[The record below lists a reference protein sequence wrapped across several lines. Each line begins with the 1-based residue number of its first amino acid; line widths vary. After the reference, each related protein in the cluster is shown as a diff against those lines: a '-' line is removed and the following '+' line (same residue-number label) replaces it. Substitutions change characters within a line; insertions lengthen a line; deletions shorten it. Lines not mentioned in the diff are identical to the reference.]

1 LLPDCGERFVGGI
14 KLSKRLV
21 TRGSWRAA
29 ACALVA
35 AVGIIAS
42 AGASAAANGWS
53 TTLSPG
59 PLKQDTELAGIS
71 CASATSCMGVG
82 FYSDGAGVEHTFAFR
97 GSGSSW
103 ARVASPSPSPGGAL
117 VGVSCAGPNYCVA
130 VGSHVSSTLSTVALV
145 EKWDGSHWTIVP
157 SPNPAGVGGPYTE
170 AALDG
175 VWCASA
181 TSCIAVGF
189 YDNGAGRQ
197 TLTERWDGTTW
208 TIVSSPNPTGANE
221 LSALSCLSTTNCFA
235 VGYTQT
241 SVYTTLVEHWNGTT
255 WTITPSANPAP
266 ANLNTLS
273 GVSCPSV
280 QNCFAVGTYSVFDG
294 GSHTL
299 IEHWNGTTWAVIPSH
314 TPAGALQ
321 SELRS
326 VSCIS
331 PTSCVAVGSFVTNS
345 NAPLQQPLVQQ
356 GNASS
361 WNVVPS
367 AKPSSATA
375 SFLSGSSCAG
385 PTTCVAV
392 GSFIRDGIFHSLIER
407 D

>member
-1 LLPDCGERFVGGI
+1 
-14 KLSKRLV
+14 
-21 TRGSWRAA
+21 
-29 ACALVA
+29 
-35 AVGIIAS
+35 
-42 AGASAAANGWS
+42 
-53 TTLSPG
+53 
-59 PLKQDTELAGIS
+59 
-71 CASATSCMGVG
+71 MGVG
-82 FYSDGAGVEHTFAFR
+82 FYTDGAGVERTFAFR

-103 ARVASPSPSPGGAL
+103 TRVASPSPPSPGGAL
-117 VGVSCAGPNYCVA
+117 VGVSCTGPTYCVA
-130 VGSHVSSTLSTVALV
+130 VGSHVLSSLSKVTLV
-145 EKWDGSHWTIVP
+145 EQWDGSHWTIIP
-157 SPNPAGVGGPYTE
+157 SPNPSGVGLPYTE
-170 AALDG
+170 AALNG

-181 TSCIAVGF
+181 TSCVAVGF
-189 YDNGAGRQ
+189 YANGAGRQ
-197 TLTERWDGTTW
+197 TLAERWDGTTW
-208 TIVSSPNPTGANE
+208 TIVSSPHPVGTNE
-221 LSALSCLSTTNCFA
+221 LSAVSCLSNANCFA

-255 WTITPSANPAP
+255 WAIIPSVNPAP

-280 QNCFAVGTYSVFDG
+280 QNCFAVGTYSAFNG
-294 GSHTL
+294 RSHTL
-299 IEHWNGTTWAVIPSH
+299 IEHWNGNKWAVVPSH

-326 VSCIS
+326 VSCMS

-361 WNVVPS
+361 WSVVPS

-375 SFLSGSSCAG
+375 SFLSGSSCAE

-392 GSFIRDGIFHSLIER
+392 GSFIRDAIFHTLIER